1 MSSFIND
8 EVDISGEDSSDD
20 SEKSDD
26 TFELD
31 RRKDNKNVIHPE
43 DYVPKKSKNRK
54 QDTRKNKEESEKCA
68 NLELPIY
75 IDYIEKTVSQRK
87 MWLPRDP
94 FEPMRHI
101 EVQENQHLI
110 HSTDE

>member
-1 MSSFIND
+1 MISFIDD
-8 EVDISGEDSSDD
+8 EAEVSGEEMSDD
-20 SEKSDD
+20 PEKSDD
-26 TFELD
+26 IFELD
-31 RRKDNKNVIHPE
+31 RRQDNKNFIHPE
-43 DYVPKKSKNRK
+43 DYLPKSKS
-54 QDTRKNKEESEKCA
+54 RKNEEESKKCA

-75 IDYIEKTVSQRK
+75 MDYIEKTVSQRK

-101 EVQENQHLI
+101 EVQENQHLV